1 MENNRFKENVYQW
14 LGMQKEG
21 RAREAKQFYYDS
33 LFDDVLQQ
41 FSKKEDGKMEGQ
53 TDLLFSV
60 LGYSPEPI
68 VIAAKFLN
76 PKHHIIIQ
84 DRQVSN
90 NEENAKIISK
100 YLPGAVK
107 VTLNDETFACIYDTL
122 KEQMTLNPGRNCT
135 INVTGGKKSMAACAG
150 IFARDFNCN
159 LIYIDYDQYDPD
171 TRRPMPGSERMN
183 LVYSPLRD
191 MPELFHND

>member
-84 DRQVSN
+84 DLQVSN

-183 LVYSPLRD
+183 LVYCT
-191 MPELFHND
+191 

>member
-21 RAREAKQFYYDS
+21 RIREAKLFYYDS

-84 DRQVSN
+84 DLQVSN
-90 NEENAKIISK
+90 NEENAKVISK

-191 MPELFHND
+191 MPELFHNK

>member
-21 RAREAKQFYYDS
+21 RTREAKQFYYDS

-41 FSKKEDGKMEGQ
+41 FSKKEDGKMESQ

-84 DRQVSN
+84 DLQVSN
-90 NEENAKIISK
+90 NEENAKVISK

-191 MPELFHND
+191 MPELFHNK

>member
-21 RAREAKQFYYDS
+21 RAHEAKQFYYDS

-84 DRQVSN
+84 DLQVSN